1 MRHVIRG
8 ASRRHLLVTLLVG
21 SLLTGCSLMS
31 RDQRAA
37 ADTMVIASGGTQGVY
52 YAYAQA
58 LSGELTGRA
67 SHLKVRVVSTS
78 GSVDN
83 LRMVAD
89 GRATCAF
96 TAADAAG
103 AAYTGTAPF
112 DTPLP
117 ITAVARIYD
126 DYIHLVARG
135 ASPVYE
141 LADLRGHTV
150 SVGPPG
156 SGTALITDRVL
167 AAAGMSRRSVHAE
180 ALGIDESITALQRGQ
195 LDAFFWSGG
204 VPTTGIEQLAQQR
217 PVRIVPLGG
226 SAQALR
232 ERYGPVY
239 HAAAIPAGFYGL
251 AHEVATFAV
260 PNFVVCRAGTSA
272 ALVRP
277 LVSTIFRARGVIEAL
292 VPAAA
297 GLDRRAAIETA
308 PVPLHPAARQWFRDT
323 KI

>member
-1 MRHVIRG
+1 LVPIFVS
-8 ASRRHLLVTLLVG
+8 ALLV
-21 SLLTGCSLMS
+21 GCSLMS
-31 RDQRAA
+31 DQRPAA
-37 ADTMVIASGGTQGVY
+37 GTMVIASGGTRGVY
-52 YAYAQA
+52 YAYAEA
-58 LSGELTGRA
+58 LSRELTGRA
-67 SHLKVRVVSTS
+67 SQLKVRVVPTS

-96 TAADAAG
+96 TAADAAA

-112 DTPLP
+112 DSRLP
-117 ITAVARIYD
+117 ITAIARVYD

-141 LADLRGHTV
+141 LADLRGRSV

-167 AAAGMSRRSVHAE
+167 GAAGMSRNSLHAE
-180 ALGIDESITALQRGQ
+180 ALGIDESIAALKRGR

-204 VPTTGIEQLAQQR
+204 VPTAGIEQLARQL
-217 PVRIVPLGG
+217 PLRIVPLAD

-232 ERYGPVY
+232 DDYGPVY
-239 HAAAIPAGFYGL
+239 HAAAIPAGPYGL
-251 AHEVATFAV
+251 VHQVATFAV
-260 PNFVVCRAGTSA
+260 PNFIVCRDGTRS
-272 ALVRP
+272 ALVRL
-277 LVSTIFRARGVIEAL
+277 LVSTIFQARGVIDAQ

-297 GLDRRAAIETA
+297 ALDRRAAIETA
-308 PVPLHPAARQWFRDT
+308 PLPLDPAARQWFRET